1 MNTITSHFKAQTTR
15 WFTIGLSVFLLAVAY
30 PALSRA
36 ATSAPVTGSDIDLAR
51 HLENAFEKVADQT
64 SPSVVVITSQRKV
77 GGASE
82 SLDGEDGGDNSQ
94 QYQGTPF
101 EFFFRHMPQGHP
113 RDVDSQ
119 GSGIILR
126 KDGYILTNQHV
137 VDGADTITVRL
148 KDGTVY
154 KDAKIV
160 GMDDR
165 TDVAVIK
172 VDAKDLPAARFA
184 NSDEVKV
191 GQWAIAIGA
200 PYELDYSFTVG
211 FVSAKGRPPMGDPGI
226 VATIDYIQT
235 DAAIN
240 PGQFRAARS
249 ATSKAA
255 SSASIP

>member
-1 MNTITSHFKAQTTR
+1 M
-15 WFTIGLSVFLLAVAY
+15 
-30 PALSRA
+30 
-36 ATSAPVTGSDIDLAR
+36 
-51 HLENAFEKVADQT
+51 
-64 SPSVVVITSQRKV
+64 VITSQRKV
-77 GGASE
+77 GGNDA

-148 KDGTVY
+148 KDGTIY
-154 KDAKIV
+154 KRREDCRYGI
-160 GMDDR
+160 DR

-172 VDAKDLPAARFA
+172 VDAKDLPAAKFA

-191 GQWAIAIGA
+191 GQ
-200 PYELDYSFTVG
+200 
-211 FVSAKGRPPMGDPGI
+211 
-226 VATIDYIQT
+226 
-235 DAAIN
+235 
-240 PGQFRAARS
+240 
-249 ATSKAA
+249 
-255 SSASIP
+255 